1 MADLAGW
8 GGGAPHADED
18 ALMRALADIVGGEA
32 HGASGGIG
40 DDAALIDPDLIWTV
54 DAQVDGV
61 HFRRDLSAPGDVGW
75 KALAV
80 SISDCAAMGAAPV
93 GALVSLVIA
102 DGDVTS
108 LEPIYAGLADCART
122 YGCPVVGGD
131 VARGPGLVL
140 SVSVLGRAA
149 VPPPRRAAARPGDVV
164 AVTGDLGA
172 SAAGLAALTD
182 PALRD
187 LPGAADCMD
196 RHRRPRPRLAEG
208 ARLARQVHA
217 MMDVSDGLATDLP
230 RIARRSG
237 VALEVDLDAL
247 PVGEAVR
254 AVAAA
259 RGIAA
264 GAFAATGGED
274 YELVV
279 ALDPAAV
286 ADCGVP
292 LTVIGEVVAGP
303 GEVRWSGAGADAALR
318 GWDHLAR

>member
-1 MADLAGW
+1 
-8 GGGAPHADED
+8 
-18 ALMRALADIVGGEA
+18 MRALADIVGGEA

-40 DDAALIDPDLIWTV
+40 DDAALIGPDLIWTV

-80 SISDCAAMGAAPV
+80 SISDCAAMGATPV

-140 SVSVLGRAA
+140 SVSVLGRTA
-149 VPPPRRAAARPGDVV
+149 VSPPGRAAARPGDVV

-187 LPGAADCMD
+187 LPGAADGID

-208 ARLARQVHA
+208 ARLAPHAHA

-279 ALDPAAV
+279 ALDPAAI